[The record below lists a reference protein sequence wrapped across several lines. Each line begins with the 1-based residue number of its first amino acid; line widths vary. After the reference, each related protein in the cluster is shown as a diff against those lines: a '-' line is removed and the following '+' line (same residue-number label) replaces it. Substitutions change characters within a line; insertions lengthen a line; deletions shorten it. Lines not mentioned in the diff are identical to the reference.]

1 MRLICTLVPVL
12 VALLSAPAFSQIQN
26 SAKPQAAGTD
36 KHFPILAWGGPPA
49 DQTTPERYRE
59 LAECGFTHN
68 YSGFPN
74 LDAMGKALDVA
85 HAANINL
92 FINCPELTSD
102 PVGTARRVKSHP
114 AIGGYYLRDE
124 PSAALFPELAKWV
137 KRVQSEDATHP
148 CYINLFPTYAT
159 PEQLGTPTYQEH
171 VDRYL
176 KEVPVPIVS
185 FDHYPVISDGKS
197 VSLRGDW
204 YQNLEIISA
213 AAKKAG
219 KPFWA
224 FALAVAHAPYPVA
237 ETAHLRVQVYSNL
250 AYGAQ
255 GLQYFTYWTQ
265 PSDTWNFHEGPILPD
280 GRRGAVY
287 ERVKEVNREV
297 QALRDV
303 FLGAE
308 VVSVGH
314 TGAPPAGTRAYQPA
328 APVKALT
335 TGGSGAVVS
344 LLKKG
349 TRRSLVIV
357 NRDVGK
363 PMPLEVTVDA
373 AAGVRVVSKDG
384 KAGAPLSAPHRAE
397 VGPGDV
403 TAFVWDQPWP

>member
-1 MRLICTLVPVL
+1 MTRCLLPVVL
-12 VALLSAPAFSQIQN
+12 ALLSVSLSGFAADPQPA
-26 SAKPQAAGTD
+26 TRD
-36 KHFPILAWGGPPA
+36 DRLPILAWGGPPA

-59 LAECGFTHN
+59 LVECGFTHN

-74 LDAMGKALDVA
+74 LESMGKALDVA
-85 HAANINL
+85 RAANVKL

-102 PVGTARRVKSHP
+102 PEGTARRFKSHP

-137 KRVQSEDATHP
+137 KRVQTEDAVNP

-159 PEQLGTPTYQEH
+159 PEQLGTPTYQAH
-171 VDRYL
+171 VDRFL
-176 KEVPVPIVS
+176 AEVKVPILS

-213 AAKKAG
+213 AARKAG

-237 ETAHLRVQVYSNL
+237 ETAHLRLQVYSNL

-287 ERVKEVNREV
+287 ERVKETNREV

-314 TGAPPAGTRAYQPA
+314 TGTPPAGTRAYQPA
-328 APVKALT
+328 TPVKALT
-335 TGGSGAVVS
+335 TGGTGAVVS

-357 NRDVGK
+357 NRDISK

-373 AAGVRVVSKDG
+373 AAGVRVLNKDG
-384 KAGAPLSAPHRAE
+384 MAGAPLAALHRVDVAPGHLQ
-397 VGPGDV
+397 VL
-403 TAFVWDQPWP
+403 VWEQR

>member
-1 MRLICTLVPVL
+1 MQVISCILLVL
-12 VALLSAPAFSQIQN
+12 VALLPASAFSQGPN
-26 SAKPQAAGTD
+26 SAKPQAADSD
-36 KHFPILAWGGPPA
+36 KPFPILAWGGPPA

-59 LAECGFTHN
+59 LAECGFTLN

-85 HAANINL
+85 QAQRIKL

-102 PVGTARRVKSHP
+102 PEGTARRFKNHP
-114 AIGGYYLRDE
+114 ANGGYYLRDE

-137 KRVQSEDATHP
+137 KRVQSEDAANP

-185 FDHYPVISDGKS
+185 FDHYPVISDGKT

-204 YQNLEIISA
+204 YQNLEIIAA

-297 QALRDV
+297 HALRDV

-314 TGAPPAGTRAYQPA
+314 SGTPPAGTRAYQPA

-344 LLKKG
+344 LLTKG
-349 TRRSLVIV
+349 TRRALVIV
-357 NRDVGK
+357 NRDIGK

-373 AAGVRVVSKDG
+373 AAGVRVMKKDG
-384 KAGAPLSAPHRAE
+384 TAGAPLAALHRVDVA
-397 VGPGDV
+397 PGDLHV
-403 TAFVWDQPWP
+403 LVWEQR